1 MLAREYIT
9 KDGKRLVATDLGCWA
24 VDVVCAMIPQ
34 VASPELTGE
43 WEKRLKE
50 MEQGSYAYGVF
61 MRQVRD
67 MVAGGVS
74 LVKGSSA
81 RPPRCPVAP
90 QRNARSKEVA
100 S

>member
-1 MLAREYIT
+1 MR
-9 KDGKRLVATDLGCWA
+9 RDLGCWA

-43 WEKRLKE
+43 WEKRLKK

-90 QRNARSKEVA
+90 QRHARSKEAA